1 MSFPKELYLCN
12 FNSLLIRS
20 CGCRHL
26 PSGKLFPQFCEGKG
40 EADQP
45 IFMLRKMDAREKVP
59 SSTVFVA
66 MSDLA
71 AAGKITGMAL
81 AEALRG
87 DAAKLAYG
95 NSCSKGSLSC
105 KGVAQG
111 DSSTAGLTCTS
122 SNGH

>member
-1 MSFPKELYLCN
+1 MKK
-12 FNSLLIRS
+12 
-20 CGCRHL
+20 CR
-26 PSGKLFPQFCEGKG
+26 
-40 EADQP
+40 
-45 IFMLRKMDAREKVP
+45 LRH
-59 SSTVFVA
+59 VFVA

-71 AAGKITGMAL
+71 AAGKVTGMAL

-105 KGVAQG
+105 KA
-111 DSSTAGLTCTS
+111 STKGACTS